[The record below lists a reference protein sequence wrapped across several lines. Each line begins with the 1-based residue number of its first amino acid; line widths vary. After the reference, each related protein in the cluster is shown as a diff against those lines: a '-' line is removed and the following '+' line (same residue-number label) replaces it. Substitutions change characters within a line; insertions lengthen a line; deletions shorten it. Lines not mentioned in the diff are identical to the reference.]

1 MANREFLSNLK
12 GNLAK
17 MNALAILRD
26 AVVFRAEA
34 ASSDSPFK
42 VLVFTM
48 LSARTKDET
57 TILALARLFSIATTP
72 NDIALIPMPELE
84 KILYGVGFY
93 RTKARN
99 LIALSKMILQMAQ
112 FPTTL
117 EELLTLPGVGRKTA
131 NIVLARVYGNNSLGV
146 DTHVHRI
153 SNRLGLVKTKFPLK
167 TEAELL
173 KIIPNQYLSSLN
185 RTLVAFGQTVCKPTN
200 PDCRSCPLL
209 QICPKIGVKIKT

>member
-131 NIVLARVYGNNSLGV
+131 NIVLAR
-146 DTHVHRI
+146 I
-153 SNRLGLVKTKFPLK
+153 
-167 TEAELL
+167 
-173 KIIPNQYLSSLN
+173 
-185 RTLVAFGQTVCKPTN
+185 
-200 PDCRSCPLL
+200 
-209 QICPKIGVKIKT
+209 